1 VEETMSD
8 NSSGQV
14 PLPEPEAA
22 GLFDRAVVLVLG
34 IGCLGTRR
42 KVPTSAV
49 QVDADKTLLHLGK
62 EILEAAELDAIKSF
76 DGDLRTW
83 IAKKALPSPLR
94 RGTYLIPLGLVEEMD
109 ARLESY
115 RARRAELVEAFIRA
129 YDRAKDEAR
138 QRLGPLFNPMDY
150 PCDEKVRA
158 AFSLDVRYVAFGVPG
173 KLESLNRDIWE
184 RERAKAESNWREAS
198 EEVRQAL
205 RVGLAD
211 LVDRMVERLDTNG
224 DGKPKVFRDTLV
236 TNLSEFIESFAPRNI
251 TDDAELG
258 RLVDRCRGVLDGVDA
273 DALRASTAV
282 RSKVRDGMARVQV
295 ALDSMVIDRPA
306 RRIVLEE

>member
-1 VEETMSD
+1 VR
-8 NSSGQV
+8 SG
-14 PLPEPEAA
+14 P
-22 GLFDRAVVLVLG
+22 
-34 IGCLGTRR
+34 
-42 KVPTSAV
+42 
-49 QVDADKTLLHLGK
+49 
-62 EILEAAELDAIKSF
+62 
-76 DGDLRTW
+76 
-83 IAKKALPSPLR
+83 
-94 RGTYLIPLGLVEEMD
+94 
-109 ARLESY
+109 
-115 RARRAELVEAFIRA
+115 
-129 YDRAKDEAR
+129 
-138 QRLGPLFNPMDY
+138 
-150 PCDEKVRA
+150 
-158 AFSLDVRYVAFGVPG
+158 
-173 KLESLNRDIWE
+173 
-184 RERAKAESNWREAS
+184 AS

-224 DGKPKVFRDTLV
+224 DSKPKVFRDTLV